1 MNYTTAEKVKARLS
15 NYQDEWDEL
24 VDDVVRQASARI
36 ETYCERVFGR
46 ATYTQEIY
54 DGVNSN
60 GQPVQRLF
68 LKQFPVVSIA
78 TLEYRS
84 SKAATDTWAAYNAYD
99 YDIDLPAG
107 ILTLVGDTFPSGL
120 RNVRITYV
128 AGYLIDFTD
137 EENTSVHTL
146 PADITWAATEIALR
160 IFNNRQRAGEASENN
175 GGSTI
180 SKLEEVEKDVR
191 EVLDKW
197 KKVEFVV

>member
-107 ILTLVGDTFPSGL
+107 ILTLVGDTFPAGL
-120 RNVRITYV
+120 RNVRITYT
-128 AGYLIDFTD
+128 AGYLIDFPNEDSAT
-137 EENTSVHTL
+137 HTL